1 MSQPQLTKFF
11 GTTKRGTRASG
22 KASLQ
27 KKGLVTRK
35 SSRGKN
41 VSVEAI
47 EGVKDAKIVL
57 DEVAKAPVQLSVVPS
72 KPSKQGQE
80 EEKEGTVDKE
90 NTARD
95 ENVCPSPVKRPR
107 KSSRSESS
115 NGEVAQPPRRVS
127 SRSKVKEI
135 VEEEAPA
142 SPAKRAKRGSSK
154 RSETVDEAIEL
165 AKNKL
170 TPAQVKSQLTGIKGR
185 NKLAVLREQ
194 LKTIQENSKTAEQ
207 QAAEAAAK
215 KAAAEK
221 KKASVEERAARE
233 ATPAHKAFHSLTA
246 KDDGTLPLPFTY
258 SFLAEVFRCTETIA
272 AMLHNRQE
280 VITVEKLKKGVETM
294 TRKNFQLDFLKRIRT
309 VFPSAY
315 LYIWEQMVGK
325 YGKKL
330 NEYELRIGVNMDFR
344 RETLLAGGGDATD
357 EAKVV
362 RGKLNPTG
370 VVERRNIFRNSL
382 VAIVKTHHMEFCKGI
397 GIDLTKEG
405 EVKKFHPDFQVDKVP
420 EVPITEL
427 PPKPDLEKYQS
438 AKDMLEAARDLFEAA
453 PKVATALEQAA
464 INSEGGGTK
473 KEGGGE
479 IKEAGND
486 EAEVKKTVV
495 PKALTGVSMSL
506 IEKIRAKEREKKAR
520 EMYQNKDEEIRMKRL
535 QRLPET
541 ARYVKSIFISEQRNA
556 LKQPFLLQKV
566 YQSYPG
572 WIDKDT
578 LSLDL
583 DKLAEVS
590 APWMTMR
597 TIQKEV
603 WVMLNKDTD
612 VNLVVKMLEE
622 KAK

>member
-27 KKGLVTRK
+27 KEGLVTRK

-41 VSVEAI
+41 VTVEAI
-47 EGVKDAKIVL
+47 EGVKDAKLVL

-330 NEYELRIGVNMDFR
+330 NEYELRIAVNMDFR
-344 RETLLAGGGDATD
+344 
-357 EAKVV
+357 
-362 RGKLNPTG
+362 
-370 VVERRNIFRNSL
+370 
-382 VAIVKTHHMEFCKGI
+382 
-397 GIDLTKEG
+397 
-405 EVKKFHPDFQVDKVP
+405 
-420 EVPITEL
+420 
-427 PPKPDLEKYQS
+427 
-438 AKDMLEAARDLFEAA
+438 
-453 PKVATALEQAA
+453 
-464 INSEGGGTK
+464 
-473 KEGGGE
+473 
-479 IKEAGND
+479 
-486 EAEVKKTVV
+486 
-495 PKALTGVSMSL
+495 
-506 IEKIRAKEREKKAR
+506 
-520 EMYQNKDEEIRMKRL
+520 
-535 QRLPET
+535 
-541 ARYVKSIFISEQRNA
+541 
-556 LKQPFLLQKV
+556 
-566 YQSYPG
+566 
-572 WIDKDT
+572 
-578 LSLDL
+578 
-583 DKLAEVS
+583 
-590 APWMTMR
+590 
-597 TIQKEV
+597 
-603 WVMLNKDTD
+603 
-612 VNLVVKMLEE
+612 
-622 KAK
+622 